1 LISVE
6 VSMRASACIDGTKP
20 DRAVATLPRA
30 ATTQPQSS
38 AEALRCAM
46 LAYLD
51 DTSDDNDTN
60 PTSRE
65 PFSVIAKGRRCN
77 RPIGRWTRGAYVR
90 EPVLR
95 HGSGSS

>member
-20 DRAVATLPRA
+20 DRAVASRPRA

-38 AEALRCAM
+38 AEAPRCAM

-51 DTSDDNDTN
+51 DTVGRQRYQSDLSGTI
-60 PTSRE
+60 
-65 PFSVIAKGRRCN
+65 FGHCKG
-77 RPIGRWTRGAYVR
+77 AAM
-90 EPVLR
+90 
-95 HGSGSS
+95 